1 MKSTMSQAELRYL
14 EGEAALKDRIFELS
28 GRAPNSAQTSFV
40 SSCLLHGRMFWE
52 SAATAPLETRPL
64 LLYYG
69 SAAFAK
75 ALVLATTGRRLQDL
89 SQSHGLSCKVGDG
102 ELIAGFT
109 MQAKGEGLFQEFNDA
124 VAVRNRLVYL
134 DEHGQRAIHVTPT
147 AMASRLTSFEVS
159 LLDCF
164 SRVPGIGTPFK
175 LCTGQEQHLTPI
187 WFGDSH
193 MGQSRKS
200 IQVSSSRRLD
210 GRDSLIEIVAEIRA
224 QAPFLVRWQ
233 LGEATFHYGTT
244 TLTFIDLEAPADELL
259 HMADGNGHFVLGA
272 AAQGARFD
280 ALASLPPLTG
290 GYGGGLQHVGYVQ
303 PFGDLDVSEF
313 SLIFAALLGLS
324 SLVRYH
330 PHTWTACVHRRRLA
344 GRPVDDALLPV
355 IEAFLEVVGQRVPS
369 LVAEILLGR

>member
-1 MKSTMSQAELRYL
+1 MSQAELRYL

-28 GRAPNSAQTSFV
+28 GREPNAAQTSFV

-109 MQAKGEGLFQEFNDA
+109 MQANGRGLFQEFNDA

-175 LCTGQEQHLTPI
+175 LCTGNEQQLTPI

-193 MGQSRKS
+193 IGQSRKS

-210 GRDSLIEIVAEIRA
+210 GRDGLIEIVAEIRA

-233 LGEATFHYGTT
+233 LAEATFHYGTT
-244 TLTFIDLEAPADELL
+244 TLTFINLEAPADELL
-259 HMADGNGHFVLGA
+259 HMADSNGHFVLGA

-290 GYGGGLQHVGYVQ
+290 GYSGGLQHVAYAQ
-303 PFGDLDVSEF
+303 PLGDLDVSEF

-369 LVAEILLGR
+369 LAAEILLGR